1 MTLEELRKI
10 PFHFECHLNM
20 EGEHCT
26 TYASEDG
33 RIKICDHVPYKD
45 GVPKGKSY
53 RHYMLDGKVFK
64 KWDKFIEAL
73 KDFEI
78 KDKNERYHT

>member
-1 MTLEELRKI
+1 MTPEELTKI
-10 PFHFECHLNM
+10 PFHSECHLSM
-20 EGEHCT
+20 EHEHCT

-53 RHYMLDGKVFK
+53 RHYMLDGNVFK

-73 KDFEI
+73 KDFKI
-78 KDKNERYHT
+78 